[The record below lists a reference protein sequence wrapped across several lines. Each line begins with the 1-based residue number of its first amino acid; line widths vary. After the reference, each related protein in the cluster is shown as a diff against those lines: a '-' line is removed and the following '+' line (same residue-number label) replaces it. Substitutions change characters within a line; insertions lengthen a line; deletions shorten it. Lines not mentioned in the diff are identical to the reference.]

1 MKHKRMGTLWRL
13 TRGHRRRYGAAILA
27 MGVSHVF
34 LFAWPM
40 VSRTAIDGIVDGRF
54 AASSRLGG
62 LLLGLAGSDD
72 PRTVLAWAA
81 ALVVASTAAAGV
93 FLYLRGRWA
102 AQASEAIVRDLR
114 TRILGHLEAL
124 PTAYLDRA
132 DTGDLVQRATS
143 DVETV
148 RVFLSGQIVEIGRA
162 VLLFLTAL
170 PILIALDARLALV
183 AIAVYPVILAFA
195 VVFFRKIQA
204 LFLAT
209 DEAEGEMTAVLQEN
223 LTGIRVVRAFARQD
237 YECGKFG
244 RANGTFRDRNYD
256 LIRVLGAYWSVSDF
270 LCFTQIGLTLGF
282 GAWWLLDG
290 SLSVGT
296 LFAFLTYESIVIWP
310 VRQLGRVL
318 TDAGKA
324 LVALGRIGEIL
335 DEPEETAGD
344 AAEADAGA
352 GTAEGTA
359 TRWRARGDL
368 VVRNL
373 SYAFGDEPVL
383 RNVSF
388 ELAAGETLALVGPPG
403 SGKSTLINLL
413 LRLYDYDEGEILLD
427 GTELRSLPRK
437 VVRSQIGAVLQEPF
451 LYSKTIG
458 ANVRLART
466 EAPLEDVV
474 NAATAADIHG
484 SISEFEAGYD
494 TLVGERGVTLSG
506 GQRQRLSIARALL
519 KDPPILVLDDA
530 LSAVDTR
537 TETRIL
543 RALEERRGRHTTIVI
558 AHRLSSVASADRI
571 LVFEDGVVEQD
582 GTHAELMTRE
592 GAYRRLWELQGAES
606 DDASAAEDL
615 AAFARDSGAERR
627 SGTGT
632 EEERP

>member
-1 MKHKRMGTLWRL
+1 VNRNRLGTLWRL
-13 TRGHRRRYGAAILA
+13 TRGHRLRYGAAVLA

-34 LFAWPM
+34 LFGWPM
-40 VSRTAIDGIVDGRF
+40 ISRAAIDGIVDGRF
-54 AASSRLGG
+54 TATSRLGG
-62 LLLGLAGSDD
+62 LLLGIAGSPD
-72 PRTVLAWAA
+72 PRAVLAVAA
-81 ALVVASTAAAGV
+81 AAVVASTVAAGA

-102 AQASEAIVRDLR
+102 ASASEAIVRDLR
-114 TRILGHLEAL
+114 NRILGHLEAL
-124 PTAYLDRA
+124 PCAYLDRA

-148 RVFLSGQIVEIGRA
+148 RVFLSAQVVEIGRA
-162 VLLFLTAL
+162 ILLFLTAL

-183 AIAVYPVILAFA
+183 AVAVYPVIIAFA
-195 VVFFRKIQA
+195 VVFFRRIQR

-209 DEAEGEMTAVLQEN
+209 DEAEGAMTAVLQEN

-237 YECGKFG
+237 FECAKFG
-244 RANGTFRDRNYD
+244 DANGAFRDRNYE
-256 LIRVLGAYWSVSDF
+256 LIRTLGTYWSISDF
-270 LCFTQIGLTLGF
+270 LCFTQIGLTLGA

-290 SLSVGT
+290 SLTVGT
-296 LFAFLTYESIVIWP
+296 LFAVLTYESIVIWP

-335 DEPEETAGD
+335 EEPEETAGD
-344 AAEADAGA
+344 PAEAAAAGGDAPP
-352 GTAEGTA
+352 ER
-359 TRWRARGDL
+359 RWRAQGEL

-383 RNVSF
+383 QDVSF

-403 SGKSTLINLL
+403 SGKSTLIHLL

-427 GTELRSLPRK
+427 GRELRTMPRK
-437 VVRSQIGAVLQEPF
+437 LVRSQVGAVLQEPF

-466 EAPLEDVV
+466 EAPLEEVV
-474 NAATAADIHG
+474 NATTAADIHG
-484 SISEFEAGYD
+484 SIADFEAGYD

-537 TETRIL
+537 TEARIL
-543 RALEERRGRHTTIVI
+543 RALNERRGRHTTIVI
-558 AHRLSSVASADRI
+558 AHRLSSVESADRI
-571 LVFEDGVVEQD
+571 LVFEDGAVAQD
-582 GTHAELMTRE
+582 GTHEELMMRE
-592 GAYRRLWELQGAES
+592 GAYRRLWELQGAAAE
-606 DDASAAEDL
+606 DANTAEDL
-615 AAFARDSGAERR
+615 AAFARDDEAGSR
-627 SGTGT
+627 TGVRT
-632 EEERP
+632 EEETS

>member
-1 MKHKRMGTLWRL
+1 
-13 TRGHRRRYGAAILA
+13 

-34 LFAWPM
+34 LFGWPM
-40 VSRTAIDGIVDGRF
+40 ISRTAIDGIVDG
-54 AASSRLGG
+54 AYSPTSRLGS
-62 LLLGLAGSDD
+62 LLTGLAGSAD
-72 PRTVLAWAA
+72 PRAVLAVA
-81 ALVVASTAAAGV
+81 ALLVVGCTLGAGA

-102 AQASEAIVRDLR
+102 ASASEAIVRDLR
-114 TRILGHLEAL
+114 NRIFAHLEAL
-124 PTAYLDRA
+124 PCATLDRA

-148 RVFLSGQIVEIGRA
+148 RVFLSGQVVEIGRA

-170 PILIALDARLALV
+170 PILIALDARMA
-183 AIAVYPVILAFA
+183 AIAIALYPVIIGFA
-195 VVFFRKIQA
+195 IVFFRRIQN

-209 DEAEGEMTAVLQEN
+209 DEAEGAMTAVLQEN

-237 YECGKFG
+237 FECGKFG
-244 RANGTFRDRNYD
+244 AANAEFRNRNYE
-256 LIRVLGAYWSVSDF
+256 LIRVLGTYWSISDF
-270 LCFTQIGLTLGF
+270 VCFSQVGLTLGF
-282 GAWWLLDG
+282 GAWWLLQG

-296 LFAFLTYESIVIWP
+296 LFAILTYQSMVIWP

-335 DEPEETAGD
+335 EEPEETAGD
-344 AAEADAGA
+344 AAELAAVEGDARP
-352 GTAEGTA
+352 ER
-359 TRWRARGDL
+359 RWRARGDL

-383 RNVSF
+383 RDVSF
-388 ELAAGETLALVGPPG
+388 TLEAGETLALVGPPG
-403 SGKSTLINLL
+403 SGKSTLIHLL

-427 GTELRSLPRK
+427 GQELRTLPRK
-437 VVRSQIGAVLQEPF
+437 LVRSQVGAVLQEPF

-474 NAATAADIHG
+474 NATTAADIHG

-543 RALEERRGRHTTIVI
+543 RALNERRGKHTTIVI
-558 AHRLSSVASADRI
+558 AHRLSSVAAADRI
-571 LVFEDGVVEQD
+571 LVFEDGAVEQD
-582 GTHAELMTRE
+582 GTHEELMTRQ
-592 GAYRRLWELQGAES
+592 GAYRRLWELQGSLADGDE
-606 DDASAAEDL
+606 DADAL
-615 AAFARDSGAERR
+615 ASFARDGETAGSRNGLR
-627 SGTGT
+627 T
-632 EEERP
+632 EEDAT